1 MEIKRFTENPI
12 NEILESIK
20 RIFPT
25 KAFKNSDS
33 ESVSRIIQMCMRE
46 RHYSVFTHVVATIE
60 FACSLKVIHEL
71 CNNNLHVTPKAHVV
85 EKEDYSI
92 EFIFPE
98 EIKDGDLNV
107 LFTNYIKYV
116 SKTIRQMVEK
126 DKKVDLTYLLPGCT
140 KMDVL
145 ITASFLEWM
154 KIIRLSYF
162 SRTSSELRVICSL
175 LYDKL
180 SHICPEV
187 FNKNI
192 LRMKIEME

>member
-1 MEIKRFTENPI
+1 
-12 NEILESIK
+12 
-20 RIFPT
+20 
-25 KAFKNSDS
+25 
-33 ESVSRIIQMCMRE
+33 
-46 RHYSVFTHVVATIE
+46 
-60 FACSLKVIHEL
+60 
-71 CNNNLHVTPKAHVV
+71 
-85 EKEDYSI
+85 
-92 EFIFPE
+92 
-98 EIKDGDLNV
+98 
-107 LFTNYIKYV
+107 
-116 SKTIRQMVEK
+116 MVEK

-180 SHICPEV
+180 SHLCPEV